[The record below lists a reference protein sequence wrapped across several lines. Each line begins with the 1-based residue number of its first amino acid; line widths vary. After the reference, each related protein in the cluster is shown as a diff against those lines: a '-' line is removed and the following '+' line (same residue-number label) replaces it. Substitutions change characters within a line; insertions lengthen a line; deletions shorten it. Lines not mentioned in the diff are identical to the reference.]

1 MTLRVAAQK
10 ILTIPAGILILLV
23 RIYQG
28 TLSPYLGRQCRF
40 VPTCSNYFIEAV
52 TKHGAIK
59 GTYLGVRRI
68 LRCHPLSR
76 KSGYDPVP

>member
-1 MTLRVAAQK
+1 MNILGKLRNV
-10 ILTIPAGILILLV
+10 PAGILIMLV

-28 TLSPYLGRQCRF
+28 TLSPYIGRQCRF
-40 VPTCSNYFIEAV
+40 IPTCSNYFIEAV

-59 GTYLGVRRI
+59 GTYLGIRRI
-68 LRCHPLSR
+68 LRCHPFSR